1 MQMQLEVYRIT
12 RQTENIVYHGFLPK
26 DELRA
31 TSKFARELKHS
42 AWTSI
47 GKRPRAGHLG
57 FWADSDGFQCPFPG
71 RINDQFEDLPSCQTS
86 CFLSIPRSVS
96 TSPPATRAF
105 KVECEFDRQP
115 DIEPVLA
122 IVPLQKSVLEVG
134 NDFKHVELSG
144 RGGNVVMHPWDE
156 PFAII
161 PGSNPQW
168 FWVCLFTPSEP
179 KGAVQIVPFQGVAP
193 TKEEKKRRPP
203 QKKRAAAKPDSKHPK
218 EKDSTA
224 KHPKQKKSAAKSV
237 GQISVS
243 SRSLSPSPFR
253 SPSPRPLSKF
263 QNVGDQGRGGGSRG
277 GRYGG
282 RPRYS
287 RSRSMSD
294 GGRGYE
300 HRGPS
305 RTKPDGRR
313 GDAPRGRCGSMPEW
327 GRGDEHRGH
336 SRTQPDGRRG
346 DAPRGRSRSMS
357 DGRRG
362 DEHRGRSQTK
372 LERGRGDA
380 PRCRSRSVS
389 DGGRGDDPRGRSQSK
404 PGYPYLN
411 DRRDNHDWG
420 ASEPRGVHP
429 HDFGGNRGYRGQ
441 LGHPSSFHVP
451 MDGQPHLK
459 PSSVGNHDHYGY
471 RDQFGHPSSFHIPI
485 DRQPHLKPSSVGNH
499 DHYGY
504 RDQFGHPSSF
514 HIPIDRQDVGAR
526 GRKRSRSRSK
536 SPHQKRLR
544 IQGALHHVERAHLYS
559 AQMVERMQGQAL
571 QMVERLHMQSNY

>member
-31 TSKFARELKHS
+31 TSQWARELKHS

-336 SRTQPDGRRG
+336 SRTKPDGRRG

-485 DRQPHLKPSSVGNH
+485 DRQ
-499 DHYGY
+499 
-504 RDQFGHPSSF
+504 
-514 HIPIDRQDVGAR
+514 DVGAR

>member
-1 MQMQLEVYRIT
+1 MHLEFYRIT

-31 TSKFARELKHS
+31 TSQWARELKHS

-313 GDAPRGRCGSMPEW
+313 GDAPRGR
-327 GRGDEHRGH
+327 
-336 SRTQPDGRRG
+336 
-346 DAPRGRSRSMS
+346 SRSMS

-485 DRQPHLKPSSVGNH
+485 DRQ
-499 DHYGY
+499 
-504 RDQFGHPSSF
+504 
-514 HIPIDRQDVGAR
+514 DVGAR

-559 AQMVERMQGQAL
+559 VQMVERMQGQAL